1 MRSQLNWTWITGHTI
16 MEPKFDMDVRPSE
29 FIHGLCLYLLHFTIG
44 GNCSCTSY
52 HASNRWFDQ
61 LDIVIGCTV
70 MEPKLLWMEAMDWSS
85 GQTSEICILMI
96 SKKSKGLHFFLI
108 FKQLT
113 MAQKE
118 SFLFHYINKIS
129 LDYSLTLYFKNFTIT
144 MGKYVK
150 LLVTTKP
157 HTKHLV

>member
-1 MRSQLNWTWITGHTI
+1 
-16 MEPKFDMDVRPSE
+16 
-29 FIHGLCLYLLHFTIG
+29 
-44 GNCSCTSY
+44 
-52 HASNRWFDQ
+52 
-61 LDIVIGCTV
+61 
-70 MEPKLLWMEAMDWSS
+70 
-85 GQTSEICILMI
+85 
-96 SKKSKGLHFFLI
+96 
-108 FKQLT
+108 